1 MVTALI
7 YVFYADFLVDFHKA
21 IKYAIMWS
29 IFSRKRPA
37 VSSLFSQQQAIEQS
51 LNWQALQPDLVIQD
65 FPLEPVDFWALQP
78 NATQGYRFIFTSSD
92 TFLTNDESGRTC

>member
-1 MVTALI
+1 
-7 YVFYADFLVDFHKA
+7 
-21 IKYAIMWS
+21 MWS

-78 NATQGYRFIFTSSD
+78 NAAQGYRFILRHPTRS
-92 TFLTNDESGRTC
+92 LLMMKVVRTC